1 MRGSVRQ
8 FALSLLAFAYTVLWT
23 LGVSW
28 HAATCP
34 HLHESVA
41 IHGDDVAAPHDE
53 CCHSRCCEARH
64 TAKADGK
71 HRDSET
77 PEEHPFCGMCQLFA
91 QSIACPQVV
100 AVEAAL
106 ECVEQH
112 ALLQAPAI
120 PCSEPILARPRGPP
134 IC

>member
-8 FALSLLAFAYTVLWT
+8 FALSLLAFTYTILWT
-23 LGVSW
+23 VGVSW

-34 HLHESVA
+34 HLHESAA
-41 IHGDDVAAPHDE
+41 IHGDDIVAPHDE
-53 CCHSRCCEARH
+53 CCHSKCCKSRQP
-64 TAKADGK
+64 AKADGG
-71 HRDSET
+71 HQDSEA
-77 PEEHPFCGMCQLFA
+77 PEEHPVCGMCQLFA

-106 ECVEQH
+106 ECVERS